1 MDKNVQAMETNYP
14 RVRFRRDEIDGYP
27 YLTAETEPLQEG
39 DVKREHLRIIGDK
52 QAGVAGHP
60 IVYSDS
66 YSSTRPDET
75 YVYARHRVDQVKFFA
90 SLDTF
95 LEHLKSDLHEM
106 TAGPFRCVLGREGE
120 LDERQI
126 ALPFSRHADS
136 NLKAIDFLRLS
147 VPFGDMSVEFGKA
160 TSHDD
165 QLKLAGQNALAM
177 KLESPLFGFDAL
189 ASDLWVPFLAGIHW
203 ASGLIQPTILQR
215 LIHVAVRV
223 KA

>member
-52 QAGVAGHP
+52 QAGVSGHP

-120 LDERQI
+120 LEERQI
-126 ALPFSRHADS
+126 AL
-136 NLKAIDFLRLS
+136 
-147 VPFGDMSVEFGKA
+147 PFGDMSVEFGKA

-165 QLKLAGQNALAM
+165 QLKLAEQNALAM

-203 ASGLIQPTILQR
+203 ASELIQPTILQR

>member
-1 MDKNVQAMETNYP
+1 MERNVPAMEPNYQ
-14 RVRFRRDEIDGYP
+14 RVRFQKEDAEGYP
-27 YLTAETEPLQEG
+27 YLTAESGPLQED

-75 YVYARHRVDQVKFFA
+75 YIYARHRVDQAKFLA

-95 LEHLKSDLHEM
+95 LEQLKSELPEI
-106 TAGPFRCVLGREGE
+106 AGGPFRCVVGREGE
-120 LDERQI
+120 LQERQI
-126 ALPFSRHADS
+126 SLPFSRSADL
-136 NLKAIDFLRLS
+136 NLNAIDFLRLS
-147 VPFGDMSVEFGKA
+147 VPFGDMSVEFAKA
-160 TSHDD
+160 KVHDD
-165 QLKLAGQNALAM
+165 QLKLAEQNALPM
-177 KLESPLFGFDAL
+177 KIESPLFGFDAL

-203 ASGLIQPTILQR
+203 ASELIKPKTLQS
-215 LIHVAVRV
+215 LIRVAIRV